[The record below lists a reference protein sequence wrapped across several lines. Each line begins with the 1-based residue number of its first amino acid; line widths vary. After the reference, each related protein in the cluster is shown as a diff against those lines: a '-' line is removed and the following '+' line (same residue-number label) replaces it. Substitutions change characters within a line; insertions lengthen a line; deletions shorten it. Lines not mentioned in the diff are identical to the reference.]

1 MRLLIVKNSK
11 EVGKWSALHVAR
23 EILKFKPTKERPFV
37 LGLPTGSTPLETY
50 RNLIELNKKGIIS
63 FENVV
68 TFNMDEY
75 VGLEPTHDQSY
86 HYFMYNNFFNHID
99 IKKENINILD
109 GLATDLDAE
118 CKRYEDK
125 IKYVG
130 GIHLFLGGVG
140 EDGHIAFN
148 EPGSSLASRTRDK
161 ELTEDTILVNS
172 RFFDNDITKVPKL
185 ALTVGVGTIMDS
197 KEVLIMA
204 NGPKKAHAIHKGIE
218 EGVNHLWTIS
228 ALQLHRKAILVIDED
243 AALDLKVRTYRYFKD
258 IESINLDLEKLEKE
272 LEELAKE
279 K

>member
-11 EVGKWSALHVAR
+11 EVGKWTAFHVAR
-23 EILKFKPTKERPFV
+23 EILKFKPTKDRPFV

-50 RNLIELNKKGIIS
+50 RNLIELNKKGIVS
-63 FENVV
+63 FENVI

-75 VGLEPTHDQSY
+75 VGLEPIHDQSY

-109 GLATDLDAE
+109 GLATDLEAE

-125 IKYVG
+125 IKSVG
-130 GIHLFLGGVG
+130 GINLFLGGVG

-172 RFFDNDITKVPKL
+172 RFFNNDITKVPKL

-204 NGPKKAHAIHKGIE
+204 NGPKKAHAIHMGIE

-258 IESINLDLEKLEKE
+258 IESVNLDLEKLEKE
-272 LEELAKE
+272 LENLAKE
-279 K
+279 R

>member
-11 EVGKWSALHVAR
+11 EVGKWTAFHVAR
-23 EILKFKPTKERPFV
+23 EILKFKPTKDKPFV

-63 FENVV
+63 FENVITV
-68 TFNMDEY
+68 NMDEY

-109 GLATDLDAE
+109 GLATDLEAE

-125 IKYVG
+125 IKAVG
-130 GIHLFLGGVG
+130 GINLFLGGVG

-172 RFFDNDITKVPKL
+172 RFFNNDITKVPKL

-272 LEELAKE
+272 LENLAKE
-279 K
+279 R

>member
-11 EVGKWSALHVAR
+11 EVGKWTAFHVVR
-23 EILKFKPTKERPFV
+23 EILKFKPTKDRPFV

-50 RNLIELNKKGIIS
+50 RNLIELNKKGIVS
-63 FENVV
+63 FENVI

-75 VGLEPTHDQSY
+75 VGLEPIHDQSY

-109 GLATDLDAE
+109 GLATDLEAE

-125 IKYVG
+125 IKSVG
-130 GIHLFLGGVG
+130 GINLFLGGVG

-172 RFFDNDITKVPKL
+172 RFFNNDITKVPKL

-258 IESINLDLEKLEKE
+258 IESMNLDLEKLEKE
-272 LEELAKE
+272 LENLAKE
-279 K
+279 R

>member
-11 EVGKWSALHVAR
+11 EVGKWTAFHVAR
-23 EILKFKPTKERPFV
+23 EILKYKPTKDRPFV

-50 RNLIELNKKGIIS
+50 RNLIELNKKGIVS
-63 FENVV
+63 FENVI

-125 IKYVG
+125 IKSVG

-172 RFFDNDITKVPKL
+172 RFFNNDITKVPKL

>member
-11 EVGKWSALHVAR
+11 EVGKWTAFHVAR
-23 EILKFKPTKERPFV
+23 EILKFKPTKDRPFV

-50 RNLIELNKKGIIS
+50 RNLIELNKKGIVS
-63 FENVV
+63 FENVI

-75 VGLEPTHDQSY
+75 VGLEPIHDQSY

-109 GLATDLDAE
+109 GLATDLEAE

-125 IKYVG
+125 IKSVG
-130 GIHLFLGGVG
+130 GINLFLGGVG

-172 RFFDNDITKVPKL
+172 RFFNNDITKVPKL

-258 IESINLDLEKLEKE
+258 IESMNLDLEKLEKE
-272 LEELAKE
+272 LENLAKE
-279 K
+279 R

>member
-11 EVGKWSALHVAR
+11 EVGKWTAFHVAR
-23 EILKFKPTKERPFV
+23 EILKFKPTKDRPFV

-50 RNLIELNKKGIIS
+50 RNLIELNKKGIVS
-63 FENVV
+63 FENVI

-75 VGLEPTHDQSY
+75 VGLESTHDQSY

-99 IKKENINILD
+99 IKKENINILN
-109 GLATDLDAE
+109 GLATDLEAE

-125 IKYVG
+125 IKSVG
-130 GIHLFLGGVG
+130 GINLFLGGVG

-258 IESINLDLEKLEKE
+258 IESMNLDLEKLEKE
-272 LEELAKE
+272 LENLAKE
-279 K
+279 R

>member
-11 EVGKWSALHVAR
+11 EVGKWTAFHVAR
-23 EILKFKPTKERPFV
+23 EILKFKPTKDRPFV

-50 RNLIELNKKGIIS
+50 RNLIELNKKGIVS
-63 FENVV
+63 FENVI

-125 IKYVG
+125 IKSVG

>member
-11 EVGKWSALHVAR
+11 EVGKWTAFHVAR
-23 EILKFKPTKERPFV
+23 ERLKYKPTKDRPFV

-50 RNLIELNKKGIIS
+50 RNLIELNKKGIVS
-63 FENVV
+63 FENVI

-109 GLATDLDAE
+109 GLATDLEAE

-125 IKYVG
+125 IKSVG
-130 GIHLFLGGVG
+130 GINLFLGGVG

-172 RFFDNDITKVPKL
+172 RFFNNDITKVPKL

-258 IESINLDLEKLEKE
+258 IESMNLDLEKLEKE
-272 LEELAKE
+272 LENLAKE
-279 K
+279 R

>member
-11 EVGKWSALHVAR
+11 EVGKWTAFHVAR
-23 EILKFKPTKERPFV
+23 EILKYKPTKDRPFV

-50 RNLIELNKKGIIS
+50 RNLIELNKKGIVS
-63 FENVV
+63 FENVI

-86 HYFMYNNFFNHID
+86 NYFMYNNFFNHID

-109 GLATDLDAE
+109 GLATDLEAE

-125 IKYVG
+125 IKSVG
-130 GIHLFLGGVG
+130 GINLFLGGVG

-172 RFFDNDITKVPKL
+172 RFFNNDITKVPKL

-272 LEELAKE
+272 LENLAKE
-279 K
+279 R

>member
-11 EVGKWSALHVAR
+11 EVGKWTAFHVAR

-50 RNLIELNKKGIIS
+50 RNLIELNKKGIVS
-63 FENVV
+63 FENVI

-75 VGLEPTHDQSY
+75 VGLEPIHDQSY

-109 GLATDLDAE
+109 GLATDLEAE

-125 IKYVG
+125 IKSVG
-130 GIHLFLGGVG
+130 GINLFLGGVG

-172 RFFDNDITKVPKL
+172 RFFNNDITKVPKL

-258 IESINLDLEKLEKE
+258 IESMNLDLEKLEKE
-272 LEELAKE
+272 LENLAKE
-279 K
+279 R